1 MRFTQL
7 KLTGFKSFVDP
18 TELRIDAGLTG
29 VIGPNGCGKS
39 NLLEALRWVMGA
51 TSAKSLRGSGMEDV
65 IFAGT
70 DARAAREH
78 AEVKLTIDNED
89 RHAPAQFNDADLLE
103 VVRRISR
110 GKGSHY
116 TINGEDVRAKDVQLL
131 FADAGTG
138 ANSPALVRQGQISE
152 LINAKPENRRRV
164 LEEAAGVAGLRARRR
179 EAQLR
184 LNAAEA
190 NLGRL
195 QEIVDDLDNR
205 YAALQRQAK
214 QAGRYRDLS
223 QNIRAFE
230 SLLWL
235 RRWREAGETLAK
247 AQDALK
253 AAETEAE
260 QAIIAAAVANKE
272 SEAAQE
278 QVQPLRQAEAEAA
291 AALRHAERLRD
302 QLDRD
307 VVAARD
313 AIERL
318 TGRGAELEAAETREA
333 ELHSEAEQALT
344 RLKSQLSKLAEEA
357 SNDSAAQARAEAVLE
372 DADTARAEA
381 ERGLDQA
388 AAACS
393 DIRARR
399 DAARRD
405 AQSAASRLERL
416 EGEADKAREALSAFE
431 NEAAPDLTA
440 LEAGHREAEAETEAA
455 RTALETA
462 EAALKSAREAADTAR
477 ETARGAK
484 AELDALET
492 ERKSLE
498 RFLASG
504 AVEDQALDAVRAK
517 AGFEQALAAALGEDL
532 EASLDPAAPR
542 RWSGGGADAGA
553 LPDGVI
559 VLADQVSAPD
569 RLSARLRAIGV
580 VDDEAA
586 LEALAPHLRPG
597 QRLVTRG
604 GALRRWDGFAVE
616 AGAPSPAA
624 ARLET
629 RNRLS
634 EIEAAREDLETAVE
648 ATAAARNDAVE
659 AVNEAERAHSAARG
673 RLREAEHGLR
683 GAESALADARAEA
696 ARAEARKSGLS
707 DALERAEGRLASAR
721 EDSAKAEAALEA
733 ADAADDGAEALDAA
747 RSAAEKARGRAADAR
762 AALETVKRE
771 AQGRRHRIAALEREQ
786 ADWSRREASARE
798 RLDAIRSQKSEA
810 AEALEAARS
819 KPDEL
824 EARRPALLDA
834 LSEAEK
840 AATAAREAVAEA
852 EIGQREA
859 DGALRS
865 AEKLAAEAR
874 EARAAAQARLTA
886 ARERVEETEARLHD
900 ATGESPAALEQRSRN
915 SEYAELSSAEL
926 ERRLDEARL
935 SRERLGAVN
944 LRADEEAGEIDAERT
959 RLKSERDDLTEAVAR
974 LRKAVDTLSR
984 EGRARLLEAFE
995 VVDGH
1000 FQRLF
1005 QTLFGGGRA
1014 ELALTESEDPLE
1026 AGLEIYACPPGKK
1039 METMSL
1045 MSGGEQALTATALI
1059 FAVFLSNP
1067 APVCVLDEVD
1077 APLDDANVDRYCT
1090 MLDEMKRLTETR
1102 FLVITHNAVT
1112 MSRVDRLFGVTMGER
1127 GVSQL
1132 VSVNLRAAEAMLA
1145 AE

>member
-18 TELRIDAGLTG
+18 TDLRIDAGLTG

-89 RHAPAQFNDADLLE
+89 RRAPAQFNDADLLE

-116 TINGEDVRAKDVQLL
+116 KINGEDVRAKDVQLL

-184 LNAAEA
+184 LNAAET
-190 NLGRL
+190 NLARL

-223 QNIRAFE
+223 GAIRTFE

-235 RRWREAGETLAK
+235 RRWREAGETLSQAEE
-247 AQDALK
+247 ALK
-253 AAETEAE
+253 SAEAEAE
-260 QAIIAAAVANKE
+260 QAIIAAAVAAKD
-272 SEAAQE
+272 SEAAHNK
-278 QVQPLRQAEAEAA
+278 VQPLREAEAEAA

-307 VVAARD
+307 VVAAHE

-318 TGRGAELEAAETREA
+318 TSRCAELEASEGREA
-333 ELHSEAEQALT
+333 ELHGEAEQALS
-344 RLKSQLSKLAEEA
+344 RLKSQLAKLTEE
-357 SNDSAAQARAEAVLE
+357 SREDGAAQTRAQAVLA
-372 DADTARAEA
+372 DADTARADA
-381 ERGLDQA
+381 ERRLDAA

-393 DIRARR
+393 EVKARR
-399 DAARRD
+399 ESAKRDLDAATTRLK
-405 AQSAASRLERL
+405 RLEDEAAQARQAL
-416 EGEADKAREALSAFE
+416 EQFE
-431 NEAAPDLTA
+431 NEAAPDLSR
-440 LEAGHREAEAETEAA
+440 LETEYASAEAESQTARARLEAAEATLSETREGAEAA
-455 RTALETA
+455 R
-462 EAALKSAREAADTAR
+462 EARRA
-477 ETARGAK
+477 AK
-484 AELDALET
+484 AEHDQLLT
-492 ERKSLE
+492 ERNSLK
-498 RFLASG
+498 RFLDTG
-504 AVEDQALDAVRAK
+504 DETDQALDAVRAET
-517 AGFEQALAAALGEDL
+517 GFENALAVALGEDL
-532 EASLDPAAPR
+532 EASLDDAAPR
-542 RWSGGGADAGA
+542 RWAGGGAQAEP
-553 LPDGVI
+553 LPDGARALSDHVRAPKA
-559 VLADQVSAPD
+559 LA
-569 RLSARLRAIGV
+569 ARLQAVGV
-580 VDDEAA
+580 VQDEAT
-586 LEALAPHLRPG
+586 LARLAAQLRPG
-597 QRLVTRG
+597 QRLVTRE
-604 GALRRWDGFAVE
+604 GALVRWDGFTAK

-629 RNRLS
+629 RNRLA
-634 EIEAAREDLETAVE
+634 EVDAALPQRDAS
-648 ATAAARNDAVE
+648 AQDAASAERDALDQLT
-659 AVNEAERAHSAARG
+659 EAERAVSSA
-673 RLREAEHGLR
+673 REAVRDADQGLR
-683 GAESALADARAEA
+683 QCEAALADARAEA
-696 ARAEARKSGLS
+696 ARAEARQGGLI
-707 DALERAEGRLASAR
+707 DALDRAEARLSSAR
-721 EDSAKAEAALEA
+721 EDHAVAQAALSEA
-733 ADAADDGAEALDAA
+733 ESADDGAQSLEDARA
-747 RSAAEKARGRAADAR
+747 RADKARGKAADAR

-786 ADWSRREASARE
+786 TDWSRREASASE
-798 RLDAIRSQKSEA
+798 RLEAIRAQKA
-810 AEALEAARS
+810 ASAQDLETAKARPDALEA
-819 KPDEL
+819 E
-824 EARRPALLDA
+824 RPALLDA
-834 LSEAEK
+834 LAEAEK
-840 AATAAREAVAEA
+840 AAAAARDAVAEA
-852 EIGQREA
+852 EIGQRETDA
-859 DGALRS
+859 ALRS
-865 AEKLAAEAR
+865 AEKTASDAR
-874 EARAAAQARLTA
+874 EGRAAAQARLTA
-886 ARERVEETEARLHD
+886 ARERMEETVERLHD
-900 ATGESPAALEQRSRN
+900 ATGESPETLEQRSKS
-915 SEYAELSSAEL
+915 SEYAALSSSEL

-935 SRERLGAVN
+935 ARERLGAVN
-944 LRADEEAGEIDAERT
+944 LRADEEAGDIDAERT

-984 EGRARLLEAFE
+984 EGRARLMEAFE
-995 VVDGH
+995 IVDGH

-1014 ELALTESEDPLE
+1014 ELALTESDDPLE

-1102 FLVITHNAVT
+1102 FLVITHNPVT
-1112 MSRVDRLFGVTMGER
+1112 MSRMDRLFGVTMGER